1 MQKLVFVIF
10 VFSSLVTHPQA
21 PGRTVQFSPPPV
33 HNNFYKDA
41 DLAVVKDKYP
51 PFASGSP
58 YFIDEWSNADV
69 ELEHGETFKDVR
81 MRLDLVENTLQ
92 YISPEG
98 RELVASSAIKTV
110 IFKDSASGNQFKFI
124 HSSFLGMKKAKGA
137 WFLELVL
144 GHACFYKQIFKSVNE
159 PKNYIP
165 GGTQPSINSSEEYF
179 IYADSVLLPVKRI
192 KEVPGLLHDKFRQ
205 LDTYVTSNRLSGKSE
220 SGFIELIRYYN
231 SLFKTSATK

>member
-1 MQKLVFVIF
+1 MNLSMYKLVSIIF
-10 VFSSLVTHPQA
+10 AFSTLVARSQA

-58 YFIDEWSNADV
+58 YFIDEWLSADA
-69 ELEHGETFKDVR
+69 ELEHGETFKDVK

-110 IFKDSASGNQFKFI
+110 TFKDSASANQYKFI
-124 HSSFLGMKKAKGA
+124 HSSFLGMKKAKGV
-137 WFLELVL
+137 WFLELVS
-144 GHACFYKQIFKSVNE
+144 GPACFYKQIIKSVNE
-159 PKNYIP
+159 PKNYSP
-165 GGTQPSINSSEEYF
+165 GGTQPSVNSSEEYF
-179 IYADSVLLPVKRI
+179 IYADSILLPVKRI
-192 KEVPGLLHDKFRQ
+192 KDVPGLLHNKFKQ
-205 LDTYVTSNRLSGKSE
+205 VDTYMTANKLSGRSE
-220 SGFIELIRYYN
+220 SGFIELIKYYN
-231 SLFKTSATK
+231 SLF

>member
-1 MQKLVFVIF
+1 MCKLISIIF
-10 VFSSLVTHPQA
+10 AFSVLAARSQA

-51 PFASGSP
+51 PFASGTP
-58 YFIDEWSNADV
+58 YFIDEWLSADG
-69 ELEHGETFKDVR
+69 ELEHGETFKDVK

-98 RELVASSAIKTV
+98 RELVASGAIRTV
-110 IFKDSASGNQFKFI
+110 IFKDSIGGNQFKFVN
-124 HSSFLGMKKAKGA
+124 SSFLGAKKERSA
-137 WFLELVL
+137 WFLELIS
-144 GHACFYKQIFKSVNE
+144 GHACFYKQILKSINE

-165 GGTQPSINSSEEYF
+165 GGTEISINSSEEYF

-192 KEVPGLLHDKFRQ
+192 KDVPGLLHYKFKEVNA
-205 LDTYVTSNRLSGKSE
+205 YMNEHKLSGKSE
-220 SGFIELIRYYN
+220 PGFIELIKYYN
-231 SLFKTSATK
+231 SLF

>member
-1 MQKLVFVIF
+1 MQKLVSIIF
-10 VFSSLVTHPQA
+10 AFSALAARSQA

-51 PFASGSP
+51 PFASGTP
-58 YFIDEWSNADV
+58 YFIDEWLNADG
-69 ELEHGETFKDVR
+69 ELEHGETFKDVK

-98 RELVASSAIKTV
+98 RELVASGAIKTV
-110 IFKDSASGNQFKFI
+110 IFKDSTSGNQFKFVN
-124 HSSFLGMKKAKGA
+124 SSFLGAKKERSA
-137 WFLELVL
+137 WFLELIS
-144 GHACFYKQIFKSVNE
+144 GHACFYKQILKSINE

-165 GGTQPSINSSEEYF
+165 GGTEISINSSEEYF

-192 KEVPGLLHDKFRQ
+192 KDVPGLLHYKFKEVNA
-205 LDTYVTSNRLSGKSE
+205 YMNEHKLSGKSE
-220 SGFIELIRYYN
+220 PGFIELIKYYN
-231 SLFKTSATK
+231 SLF

>member
-1 MQKLVFVIF
+1 MYKLVSIIF
-10 VFSSLVTHPQA
+10 AFSVLAARSQA

-58 YFIDEWSNADV
+58 YFIEEWSNADV
-69 ELEHGETFKDVR
+69 ELEHGETFKDVK

-124 HSSFLGMKKAKGA
+124 NSSFLGMKKAKGA
-137 WFLELVL
+137 WFLELVS
-144 GHACFYKQIFKSVNE
+144 GHACFYKQILKSVNE
-159 PKNYIP
+159 PKNYVP
-165 GGTQPSINSSEEYF
+165 GGTQSSINTSEEYF

-192 KEVPGLLHDKFRQ
+192 KDVPGLLHYKFKEV
-205 LDTYVTSNRLSGKSE
+205 DSYMNENKLSGKSE
-220 SGFIELIRYYN
+220 PGFIELIKYYN
-231 SLFKTSATK
+231 SLF